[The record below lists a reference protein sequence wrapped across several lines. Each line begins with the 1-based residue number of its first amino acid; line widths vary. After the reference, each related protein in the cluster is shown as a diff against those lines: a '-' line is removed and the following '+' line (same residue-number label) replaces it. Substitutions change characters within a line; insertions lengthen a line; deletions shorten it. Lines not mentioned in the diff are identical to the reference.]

1 MSYIRPVCA
10 FAVVAA
16 VLAAVPAAAE
26 PVRMA
31 QYFQGDFIPP
41 FEISTIVRS
50 MDLTPLHRPVF
61 QRGRYVLRAVD
72 QRNGEEVRVVVDART
87 GHVLSVTP
95 VATAGLYPPV
105 QRYEPQP
112 RYAPQAP
119 ADDDE
124 EFYDDDRDDLSPP
137 PANPPRVIPGPRSSV
152 PAPAPRS
159 AAVTPSEPPL
169 PRPKPEGQQTASQ
182 PPAPAPAQQGPVRQI
197 ELYKKPQDQ
206 PVPAPDA
213 RKDSGFPP
221 VQPLDDTPSVKPN
234 L

>member
-1 MSYIRPVCA
+1 VSHRKPVLA
-10 FAVVAA
+10 FAVLAA
-16 VLAAVPAAAE
+16 VFAAVPAAAE
-26 PVRMA
+26 PLRMA

-72 QRNGEEVRVVVDART
+72 QRSGEEVRVIVDART

-95 VATAGLYPPV
+95 VATAGLYPPA

-119 ADDDE
+119 ADEDEDYYDDE
-124 EFYDDDRDDLSPP
+124 RNDVAPP
-137 PANPPRVIPGPRSSV
+137 PPNPPRVIPGPRSSA

-159 AAVTPSEPPL
+159 AAVAPSEPPL
-169 PRPKPEGQQTASQ
+169 PRPKPEGQPTASQ
-182 PPAPAPAQQGPVRQI
+182 PPALSSAPQGPVRQI

-206 PVPAPDA
+206 AAPAPDA
-213 RKDSGFPP
+213 KKDSGFPP
-221 VQPLDDTPSVKPN
+221 VQPLDDAPGVKPN